1 MKDKVLI
8 LDIESTGVTNT
19 DEIIELAYLT
29 CSERVQDFINGFSC
43 LLLNNPEE
51 LDTVSCTKYNERFNP
66 SVPINPHAFKVHGI
80 SKLKLLKCRPSS
92 EAVIPANV
100 KYLVG
105 HNISFDH
112 RMLGKPDV
120 LLIDTLT
127 LVKTLRKLGL
137 ITNNDDDG
145 KDKLDVL
152 IAHYFPEIAKP
163 LIKPLHSA
171 LDDCYKVILLLSVI
185 LEKFPTIETWD
196 QLFELQTKGKTKK

>member
-1 MKDKVLI
+1 MNAAIEKTQVLI
-8 LDIESTGVTNT
+8 LDCESTGVSNA
-19 DEIIELAYLT
+19 DEIIELAYIQA
-29 CSERVQDFINGFSC
+29 SDDIRKFIAYYIEAMPEIDF
-43 LLLNNPEE
+43 PQQ
-51 LDTVSCTKYNERFNP
+51 VYNERFNP
-66 SVPINPHAFKVHGI
+66 SVPINPHASKVHGI

-127 LVKTLRKLGL
+127 LVKTLRKFRL
-137 ITNNDDDG
+137 ITNNDDEG

-152 IAHYFPEIAKP
+152 IAHYFPEIAKT